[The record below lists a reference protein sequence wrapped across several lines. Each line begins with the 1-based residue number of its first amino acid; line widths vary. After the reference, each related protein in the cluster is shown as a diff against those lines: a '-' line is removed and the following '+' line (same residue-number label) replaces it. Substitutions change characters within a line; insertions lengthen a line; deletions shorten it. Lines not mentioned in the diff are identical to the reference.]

1 MQDND
6 VALVHRAL
14 AGDDAAF
21 TALMEKYQKQVHA
34 TVWRTIKDFHIA
46 EDIVQET
53 FLKAHQKLGTLND
66 PQRFSGWLNAIATR
80 RCLAWFREK
89 RLNSELSENIN
100 IAMRHDDPY
109 SGYLAGEQAKEATQE
124 LREIVK
130 KWLAKLR
137 ESERTV
143 VTLHYLDGMSCEEI
157 AAFLDVTTN
166 TIKSRLSRARQRLK
180 KYESVE
186 QSTLDDFQ
194 FFATL
199 SEMTKTERNITVRVE
214 ITTENG
220 KQLGAG
226 TFSLKRTDA
235 LLGLTGFSFGWE
247 GGNPVGPLSTTCFE
261 TFITPFL
268 LRFPTVVGDT
278 WTQEG
283 FWNSQAKTTL
293 DRHEQTQA
301 STAVFP
307 MCLKHKSVLI
317 NAAPNPQNHIPTII
331 DDKRYELGSKHANLI
346 KNFVN
351 GTRCLWFAKGI
362 GLVRTRYEH
371 ANGLTT
377 ETELMEYRVP
387 GETEEYHPLQIG
399 STYTYKYHS
408 VFLDETVFEK
418 WRVTENF

>member
-1 MQDND
+1 MRNDD
-6 VALVHRAL
+6 VALVHRTL
-14 AGDDAAF
+14 AGDETAF
-21 TALMEKYQKQVHA
+21 AMLVEKYQKQVHA
-34 TVWRTIKDFHIA
+34 TAWRTIKDFHIA

-53 FLKAHQKLGTLND
+53 FLKAHQKLETLND
-66 PQRFSGWLNAIATR
+66 PHRFSAWINAIATR
-80 RCLAWFREK
+80 CCLAWFREK
-89 RLNSELSENIN
+89 RLNSELAENIN
-100 IAMRHDDPY
+100 IAMRHGDPY

-124 LREIVK
+124 LRETIK

-143 VTLHYLDGMSCEEI
+143 VTLHYFDGMSCEEI
-157 AAFLDVTTN
+157 AAFFDVTTN
-166 TIKSRLSRARQRLK
+166 TIKSRLSRARNRLK
-180 KYESVE
+180 KNESLI
-186 QSTLDDFQ
+186 QSTLDNFQ

-199 SEMTKTERNITVRVE
+199 SETIKTKRNITVRVKT
-214 ITTENG
+214 TTENG

-235 LLGLTGFSFGWE
+235 LLGLTGFNLGWE
-247 GGNPVGPLSTTCFE
+247 GSNPVGRLSTTFFE

-293 DRHEQTQA
+293 DRHEQIQA
-301 STAVFP
+301 PTEVFP

-317 NAAPNPQNHIPTII
+317 NAAPNPQNDIPTII
-331 DDKRYELGSKHANLI
+331 DDKRYELDSKHANLI

-351 GTRCLWFAKGI
+351 GTRYLWFAKGI
-362 GLVRTRYEH
+362 GLVKTCYEH

-377 ETELMEYRVP
+377 EAELMEYRVP
-387 GETEEYHPLQIG
+387 GKTEEYHPLQIG

>member
-1 MQDND
+1 MENND
-6 VALVHRAL
+6 VALVHRVL
-14 AGDDAAF
+14 AGDDTAF
-21 TALMEKYQKQVHA
+21 TTLMKKYQKQVHA

-53 FLKAHQKLGTLND
+53 FLRAHQKLGTLND
-66 PQRFSGWLNAIATR
+66 PHRFSAWLNAIATR

-89 RLNSELSENIN
+89 RLNIQLSENIN
-100 IAMRHDDPY
+100 SATIQNDPY
-109 SGYLAGEQAKEATQE
+109 SGYLAGEQAKEAGQE

-130 KWLAKLR
+130 KWLAKLP
-137 ESERTV
+137 EGERTV
-143 VTLHYLDGMSCEEI
+143 VTLHYFDDMSCEDI
-157 AAFLDVTTN
+157 AAFLDVTKN
-166 TIKSRLSRARQRLK
+166 TIKSRLNRARNRLK
-180 KYESVE
+180 KNEPPI

-199 SEMTKTERNITVRVE
+199 SEMIKTKRNITVR
-214 ITTENG
+214 IQTATENG

-226 TFSLKRTDA
+226 TFCLKRTDA
-235 LLGLTGFSFGWE
+235 LLGLTGFNFGWE
-247 GGNPVGPLSTTCFE
+247 GSNPVEPLSTTFFE

-268 LRFPTVVGDT
+268 LKFPTVVGDT

-293 DRHEQTQA
+293 DRHEQIQT

-317 NAAPNPQNHIPTII
+317 NTAPNPQNDIPTII
-331 DDKRYELGSKHANLI
+331 EDKRCGLGSKHANLI

-351 GTRCLWFAKGI
+351 GTRYLWFAKGI
-362 GLVRTRYEH
+362 GLVKTRYEH

-377 ETELMEYRVP
+377 AAELMEYSVP
-387 GETEEYHPLQIG
+387 GKTEEYHPLQIG
-399 STYTYKYHS
+399 STYTYRYHS

>member
-6 VALVHRAL
+6 VTLVHRAL

-89 RLNSELSENIN
+89 RLNTQLSENISSATKQN
-100 IAMRHDDPY
+100 DPY
-109 SGYLAGEQAKEATQE
+109 SGYLAGEQAKTAARE
-124 LREIVK
+124 LREVVK
-130 KWLAKLR
+130 KWLAKLP

-143 VTLHYLDGMSCEEI
+143 TTLHYFDGMSCEEI
-157 AAFLDVTTN
+157 AAFLGVTTN
-166 TIKSRLSRARQRLK
+166 TIKSRLNRARNRLK
-180 KYESVE
+180 KNESLM

-199 SEMTKTERNITVRVE
+199 TEMTKTERNITVQ
-214 ITTENG
+214 IKTTTE
-220 KQLGAG
+220 KDELLGEGAL
-226 TFSLKRTDA
+226 SLKRTDA
-235 LLGLTGFSFGWE
+235 LLGLTGFSFGWA
-247 GGNPVGPLSTTCFE
+247 GSNPAETLSTTFLA
-261 TFITPFL
+261 TFLTPFL
-268 LRFPTVVGDT
+268 FKFPTVVGDT

-283 FWNSQAKTTL
+283 FWDSQVKTTL
-293 DRHEQTQA
+293 DRYEQIQA
-301 STAVFP
+301 SMEVFP
-307 MCLKHKSVLI
+307 MCLKHKSVFI
-317 NAAPNPQNHIPTII
+317 DTTPHPQNDIPTII
-331 DDKRYELGSKHANLI
+331 DDERYKLDAKHANLI
-346 KNFVN
+346 ENFVN
-351 GTRCLWFAKGI
+351 GTRYLWFANGI
-362 GLVRTRYEH
+362 GLVKMRYEH

-387 GETEEYHPLQIG
+387 GKTEESLPMQIG
-399 STYTYKYHS
+399 STYTYKYHNIFS
-408 VFLDETVFEK
+408 DKTVFEK

>member
-1 MQDND
+1 MQNSD
-6 VALVHRAL
+6 VVLVHRVL
-14 AGDDAAF
+14 AGDDTAF
-21 TALMEKYQKQVHA
+21 TTLMEKYQKQVHA

-66 PQRFSGWLNAIATR
+66 PHRFSAWLNAIATR

-100 IAMRHDDPY
+100 IAMRCNDPY
-109 SGYLAGEQAKEATQE
+109 SGYLAGEQAKEAGQE

-130 KWLAKLR
+130 KWLAKLS
-137 ESERTV
+137 ESERIV
-143 VTLHYLDGMSCEEI
+143 VTLHYFDGMPCKDI
-157 AAFLDVTTN
+157 AAFLDVTKN
-166 TIKSRLSRARQRLK
+166 TIKSRLNRARNRLK
-180 KYESVE
+180 KNESLV
-186 QSTLDDFQ
+186 QSTFDDFQ

-199 SEMTKTERNITVRVE
+199 SETTKTKRNITVRFQ
-214 ITTENG
+214 TATENG

-235 LLGLTGFSFGWE
+235 LLGLTGFNFGWE
-247 GGNPVGPLSTTCFE
+247 GSNPVEPLSTTFFQ

-268 LRFPTVVGDT
+268 LRFPTVVADT

-293 DRHEQTQA
+293 DRHEQIQTA
-301 STAVFP
+301 TAVFP
-307 MCLKHKSVLI
+307 MCLKHNSVLI
-317 NAAPNPQNHIPTII
+317 NAAPNLQNDIPTII
-331 DDKRYELGSKHANLI
+331 DDKQCGLGSKHASLI

-351 GTRCLWFAKGI
+351 GTRYLWFAKGI
-362 GLVRTRYEH
+362 GPVKTRYEH

-377 ETELMEYRVP
+377 EAELMEYSVP
-387 GETEEYHPLQIG
+387 GKTEEYYPLQIG
-399 STYTYKYHS
+399 STYTYRYHS
-408 VFLDETVFEK
+408 VFLDQTVFEK
-418 WRVTENF
+418 WYVTENF

>member
-1 MQDND
+1 MQNND
-6 VALVHRAL
+6 VALVHRVL
-14 AGDDAAF
+14 AGDDTAF
-21 TALMEKYQKQVHA
+21 TTLMEKYQKQVHA

-66 PQRFSGWLNAIATR
+66 PHRFPAWLNAIATR

-89 RLNSELSENIN
+89 RLNIQLSENIN
-100 IAMRHDDPY
+100 SATRQNDPY
-109 SGYLAGEQAKEATQE
+109 SGYLAGEQAKEAGQE

-130 KWLAKLR
+130 KWLAKLP
-137 ESERTV
+137 EGERTAI
-143 VTLHYLDGMSCEEI
+143 TLHYFDGMSCEEI
-157 AAFLDVTTN
+157 AAFFDVTTN
-166 TIKSRLSRARQRLK
+166 TIKSRLNRARNRLK
-180 KYESVE
+180 KNKSLV

-199 SEMTKTERNITVRVE
+199 SEMTKTKRNITVR
-214 ITTENG
+214 IQIATESG
-220 KQLGAG
+220 KQFGAG

-235 LLGLTGFSFGWE
+235 LLGLTGFNFGWE
-247 GGNPVGPLSTTCFE
+247 GSNPVGPLSTFFD

-293 DRHEQTQA
+293 DGHEQIQA

-317 NAAPNPQNHIPTII
+317 NAAPNPQNAIPTII
-331 DDKRYELGSKHANLI
+331 DDKRYELDAKHANLI

-351 GTRCLWFAKGI
+351 GTRYLWFAKGI
-362 GLVRTRYEH
+362 GLVKTRYEH

-377 ETELMEYRVP
+377 EAELMEYSVP
-387 GETEEYHPLQIG
+387 GKTEEYHPLQIG
-399 STYTYKYHS
+399 STYTYRYHS